1 MDSGRVLAGRYRL
14 VSPLGSGGMGAVW
27 LAVDDVLGR
36 QVAVKEFAP
45 PPQVTETEADML
57 RERTLREAQT
67 AARLSHPNV
76 VRIYDVVQDGSRPWI
91 VMELIRARSLRDIT
105 QEDGPLDPEHAA
117 RVGLQVLAALIAAH
131 ELGILHRDVKPSN
144 VLIDDDGRV
153 VLADF
158 GIARADDSPTLTAT
172 GMIVGSPSYISP
184 ERARGERGGAGA
196 DLWSLGATLYA
207 AVEGRPPY
215 DRPGALATL
224 TAVVTE
230 QPDPPRRAGAL
241 WPVIS
246 GLLRHDEAE
255 RLSAAAAERLLRQ
268 LIEPPVPQ
276 STAPMTAPAEIP
288 DEVPDAPAA
297 LVADAAPALIADG
310 REPVVAAEPPPEPV
324 ADPPPGHPAD
334 PAPAGLADP
343 DPAGLADTDPVG
355 LAEPELAA
363 TGWADREPDDPQ
375 PAEVAAHQP
384 SAADEEAA
392 QPRPADAG
400 PLVAGPPIGL
410 AAVPP
415 IGGTRPEP
423 VLTAGAQ
430 PAAAG
435 PGPRRPRLPWMIA
448 AAAALV
454 VAAAGVV
461 IGLNVAGQGTPAPG
475 RPAAAGHSPT
485 PAGPTPTPAGQG
497 SSSPGSATP
506 RSSSG
511 PGPGTAAGL
520 PAGWT
525 AYHDPTGF
533 SIEVPDGWR
542 ISHQGHYVYVSPPSG
557 GSFLLIDQSNQP
569 KPDPLADW
577 QQQEAARMGTYPGYH
592 RIRLEAVAYPQA
604 EKAADWEFTYVRQ
617 GVPTHVLNRNIL
629 VDAHQAYALYWS
641 TPASLWAQNF
651 HFFQTFAASFRPRR

>member
-255 RLSAAAAERLLRQ
+255 RLSAAAA
-268 LIEPPVPQ
+268 
-276 STAPMTAPAEIP
+276 
-288 DEVPDAPAA
+288 
-297 LVADAAPALIADG
+297 
-310 REPVVAAEPPPEPV
+310 
-324 ADPPPGHPAD
+324 
-334 PAPAGLADP
+334 
-343 DPAGLADTDPVG
+343 
-355 LAEPELAA
+355 
-363 TGWADREPDDPQ
+363 
-375 PAEVAAHQP
+375 
-384 SAADEEAA
+384 
-392 QPRPADAG
+392 
-400 PLVAGPPIGL
+400 
-410 AAVPP
+410 
-415 IGGTRPEP
+415 
-423 VLTAGAQ
+423 
-430 PAAAG
+430 
-435 PGPRRPRLPWMIA
+435 A
-448 AAAALV
+448 AAAAPAHR
-454 VAAAGVV
+454 AASAAQHRPDDGPGRDPGRGSGRASGPRRGRSASTHRGRSASTHRGRSASTHRGRSAGTHR
-461 IGLNVAGQGTPAPG
+461 GRARARRGGRAPARAGRRSTTWASCGPSAGRPG
-475 RPAAAGHSPT
+475 RP
-485 PAGPTPTPAGQG
+485 
-497 SSSPGSATP
+497 
-506 RSSSG
+506 G
-511 PGPGTAAGL
+511 PGPGRLGGHRPGRPGGTGAGGDRL
-520 PAGWT
+520 GGPRAG
-525 AYHDPTGF
+525 
-533 SIEVPDGWR
+533 R
-542 ISHQGHYVYVSPPSG
+542 PS
-557 GSFLLIDQSNQP
+557 
-569 KPDPLADW
+569 
-577 QQQEAARMGTYPGYH
+577 AR
-592 RIRLEAVAYPQA
+592 
-604 EKAADWEFTYVRQ
+604 
-617 GVPTHVLNRNIL
+617 
-629 VDAHQAYALYWS
+629 
-641 TPASLWAQNF
+641 
-651 HFFQTFAASFRPRR
+651 